1 MQIAFFGLKNSF
13 DFYHIGGMDSL
24 ARRLA
29 IGLAELG
36 DQVEFVHYGAG
47 QEKTEQHRGGI
58 TIHHFKKFNDALKHL
73 VASEC
78 DHVVSIYLRPRDRLT
93 YARFRR
99 THGRSIRFHCI
110 YSCWHELRFRRELF
124 FAEARLFP
132 FNGTLFCVSPR
143 IHRYVSQWAS
153 HAALLLPPVPESYF
167 CRPEEKNSNNKLRLT
182 YAGRVDPGKGTERA
196 VDVFERLGARK
207 DVEAR
212 LCGFAWSHRKET
224 VELHERLLANPN
236 IRYEP
241 VEYKSWSPEVDE
253 NFCRLLKEADILL
266 LPYEKLSSTIDTPLL
281 LLEAM
286 ASLCAVITPH
296 LGDLHATYGPSEF
309 NLSEGWSTDA
319 VIELIHRMREGL
331 LVERERLAR
340 RNQALVFNT
349 SGAVELFGEHLR
361 VSK

>member
-1 MQIAFFGLKNSF
+1 LQIVFLGLKNSF

-24 ARRLA
+24 VRRLA
-29 IGLAELG
+29 LGLAELG
-36 DQVEFVHYGAG
+36 NQVEFVHYDAD
-47 QEKTEQHRGGI
+47 QEKTEQNCHRI
-58 TIHHFKKFNDALKHL
+58 TIHHFRKFNDALKHL

-78 DHVVSIYLRPRDRLT
+78 DHVVSIYLRPRDRLN
-93 YARFRR
+93 YACFRR
-99 THGRSIRFHCI
+99 THRGSIRFHCI
-110 YSCWHELRFRRELF
+110 CSCWHEVRFRRELF

-143 IHRYVSQWAS
+143 IYRYVSQWAS
-153 HAALLLPPVPESYF
+153 QAALLLPPVPESYF
-167 CRPEEKNSNNKLRLT
+167 CRPEEKRGNNKLRLT

-196 VDVFERLGARK
+196 VEVFERLGARK

-241 VEYKSWSPEVDE
+241 VEYKGWSPEVDE
-253 NFCRLLKEADILL
+253 NFCRLLRGADILL
-266 LPYEKLSSTIDTPLL
+266 LPYEKLSSTVDTPLL
-281 LLEAM
+281 LLEGM
-286 ASLCAVITPH
+286 ASLCAIITPH

-309 NLSEGWSTDA
+309 NLSEGWDTDA
-319 VIELIHRMREGL
+319 AIELIHRMRESL
-331 LVERERLAR
+331 SAERERLDR
-340 RNQALVFNT
+340 RNQNLAFNT
-349 SGAVELFGEHLR
+349 SSTVELFGEHLR